1 MIARVNDVLWG
12 PFLIALLVGVGILFT
27 FRLGFIQF
35 RMIGHA
41 FKHTFGGLFSKK
53 DKDEDG
59 GISSFQALATAIA
72 AQVGTGNLAGVA
84 TAITLGGP
92 GAIFWMWVSS
102 IFGMGTIFGEAV
114 LAQVYRDESG
124 GEIKGGPAYYIRKGV
139 GSKFLAGFFAV
150 ALIIALGFVGNMV
163 QSNSIAVAFQTF
175 NVPGLVV
182 GVFVA
187 LIIGAVIFGGIQRIA
202 SIAGTVVPFMALFYV
217 LGSLVI
223 IFTNFE
229 AVLWAFD
236 LIFTSAFSPIAAG
249 GGVLGATIKEAIRF
263 GVARGLFSNEAGM
276 GSTPH
281 AHAVAKVKHPAEQG
295 LVAIVGVIIDTL
307 VVCTCTALVILVT
320 KSHESGLTGIELTQ
334 EGFIRGL
341 GVYGAPFIAISL
353 FFFALTTIL
362 GWYYFGETNVK
373 YLFKDKGVKTYRV
386 AVLICIVLGTTLEVP
401 VVWALADTFN
411 ALMVFPNLIALFI
424 LSPVVV
430 KYYKEYRDSLDKVEY

>member
-1 MIARVNDVLWG
+1 MEDMLASINDVLWG
-12 PFLIALLVGVGILFT
+12 PFLIILLVGVGILYT
-27 FRLGFIQF
+27 VRLGFVQF
-35 RMIGHA
+35 RMAGHA
-41 FKHTFGGLFSKK
+41 FKQTFGGIFKK
-53 DKDEDG
+53 SENDE

-92 GAIFWMWVSS
+92 GAIFWMWASS
-102 IFGMGTIFGEAV
+102 LFGMATIFAEAV
-114 LAQVYRDESG
+114 LAQVYRDDSG
-124 GEIKGGPAYYIRKGV
+124 GEVKGGPAYYIYKGV

-163 QSNSIAVAFQTF
+163 QSNSIAVAFTTF
-175 NVPGLVV
+175 HVPTYIVGILV
-182 GVFVA
+182 A
-187 LIIGAVIFGGIQRIA
+187 ILIGFVIFGGIQRIA
-202 SIAGTVVPFMALFYV
+202 SIAGKVVPFMALFYII
-217 LGSLVI
+217 GSLII
-223 IFTNFE
+223 IFLNFDSVVW
-229 AVLWAFD
+229 AVK

-281 AHAVAKVKHPAEQG
+281 AHAVAQVKHPAQQG
-295 LVAIVGVIIDTL
+295 FVAIVGVVIDTL
-307 VVCTCTALVILVT
+307 VVCTATSLVILVT

-334 EGFIRGL
+334 EGFVRGL
-341 GVYGAPFIAISL
+341 GDYGAPFIAICL
-353 FFFALTTIL
+353 FFFSLTTIL

-373 YLFKDKGVKTYRV
+373 FLFNNKGVNVYRII
-386 AVLICIVLGTTLEVP
+386 VLGCIILGTTLEVP

-411 ALMVFPNLIALFI
+411 ALMIFPNLIALFI

-430 KYYKEYRDSLDKVEY
+430 KVYRDYKKDLKI